1 MNPGN
6 FPFSPGMTIYAEN
19 WQMLIDSWKSLLDE
33 IRESGCL
40 HNPAMEDPHVDLR
53 ERNALRVLW

>member
-1 MNPGN
+1 
-6 FPFSPGMTIYAEN
+6 MTIYAEN

-33 IRESGCL
+33 IRESCCL
-40 HNPAMEDPHVDLR
+40 QNPAMEDPHVDLR